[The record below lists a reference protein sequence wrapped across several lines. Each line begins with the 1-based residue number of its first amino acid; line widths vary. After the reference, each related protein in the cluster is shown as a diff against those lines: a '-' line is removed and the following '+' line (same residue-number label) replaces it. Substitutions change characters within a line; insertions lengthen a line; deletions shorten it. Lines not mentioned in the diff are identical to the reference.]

1 MNDISKAST
10 PAGSKDRS
18 GDFIGARPEGA
29 DAALVLADGEVF
41 WGRCA
46 WDQRR
51 RSVLQHLHDR
61 LSGGPRRPSYAG
73 RLISF
78 TFPHIGNV
86 GVNKNVPHY
95 TAMTGAAAAV
105 DGIEALSAVGL
116 EVMPLQAYFI
126 FSF

>member
-1 MNDISKAST
+1 MARALKARML
-10 PAGSKDRS
+10 PWCWRMARCS
-18 GDFIGARPEGA
+18 GDGVPGIS
-29 DAALVLADGEVF
+29 VGEVCF
-41 WGRCA
+41 NTSMTGYQEILA
-46 WDQRR
+46 A
-51 RSVLQHLHDR
+51 
-61 LSGGPRRPSYAG
+61 PSYAG

-86 GVNKNVPHY
+86 GVNNNVPHY